1 MCAIEKITS
10 KTKRIHIAT
19 AGGGDPDI
27 IEVPVWNGTVANLT
41 LMALGNQ
48 DFAAQHLYK
57 QAFPSLR
64 PFICPYSVN
73 LSSVVLIF
81 IYIDRF
87 YLISCHI
94 SCGRT

>member
-1 MCAIEKITS
+1 MLVYFSFFGISIVADIFMCAIEKITS

-48 DFAAQHLYK
+48 DVATQHLYK

-64 PFICPYSVN
+64 PFICPHSV
-73 LSSVVLIF
+73 
-81 IYIDRF
+81 
-87 YLISCHI
+87 
-94 SCGRT
+94 